1 MDLRLELVQRHFGG
15 ETLTGLAREYGIS
28 LKTAK
33 KFKARFLELGQPG
46 LLDQSRAPHWIPH
59 KTPPELV
66 RILIAERKKHPTW
79 GPKKLKVIVEKRFKR
94 EFPAASTIGDILDK
108 AGLVLKRDQRRLH
121 VPLPTHLQTAE
132 EPNDIWCIDYKGQ
145 FRLKNGSLC
154 YPLTVTDQFSRYIVG
169 VEAMERISDED
180 ARSVCERL
188 FREYGVPRAMR
199 SDNGVPFASR
209 GLAGLTRLSAY
220 WMLLGIRL
228 ERIRPSHPE
237 ENGRHER
244 MHRTLKQETAKPPR
258 HNILQQ
264 QERFDDF
271 VDEFNHRRPH
281 EALGM
286 KCPADVFRKS
296 KRDFPT
302 TFPEP
307 NYSDYD
313 DVVRITKN
321 GYATLGANL
330 VYISTAL
337 SHMHVGITE
346 MLDGRL
352 LVTFAGNDLGLVDRQ
367 LNRLLP
373 I

>member
-1 MDLRLELVQRHFGG
+1 LELIQRHFAG
-15 ETLTGLAREYGIS
+15 ETLTDLAREYEIS

-79 GPKKLKVIVEKRFKR
+79 GPKKLKVVVEKRFKR

-108 AGLVLKRDQRRLH
+108 AGLVLRRNQRPQH
-121 VPLPTHLQTAE
+121 VPLPTQLQVAE
-132 EPNDIWCIDYKGQ
+132 EANDIWCIDYKGQ
-145 FRLKNGSLC
+145 FRLRNGTYC
-154 YPLTVTDQFSRYIVG
+154 YPLTITDQFSRYIVG
-169 VEAMERISDED
+169 IEAMECISAED
-180 ARSVCERL
+180 ARTVCERL
-188 FREYGVPRAMR
+188 FREYGLPRAMR
-199 SDNGVPFASR
+199 SDNGAPFASR
-209 GLAGLTRLSAY
+209 GLAGLTKLSAY

-228 ERIRPSHPE
+228 ERIRPAHPE

-244 MHRTLKQETAKPPR
+244 MHRTLKAETAKPPR
-258 HNILQQ
+258 SNILQQ
-264 QERFDDF
+264 QESFDSF
-271 VDEFNHRRPH
+271 SDEFNRERPH
-281 EALGM
+281 EALAM
-286 KCPADVFRKS
+286 KCPAEVYTASPR
-296 KRDFPT
+296 RFPT

-313 DVVRITKN
+313 DVVRVTKN

-330 VYISTAL
+330 VYITEAL
-337 SHMHVGITE
+337 SYMHLGVTE
-346 MLDGRL
+346 MPDARL
-352 LVTFAGNDLGLVDRQ
+352 LVSFAGCDLGIVDKQ